1 VGGGAISG
9 CPHVLFDRT
18 GTILSVTQ
26 RQSDVIDTFRVG
38 EDDRPG
44 GAIVDQT
51 RGVGPFGATIT
62 RRDQLLTAENF
73 GGAQT
78 LGALASYRFRDDAT
92 LAPIGPSA

>member
-1 VGGGAISG
+1 MGGGAISG

-44 GAIVDQT
+44 ARSST
-51 RGVGPFGATIT
+51 RPRGVGPFGATIT